1 MAMTK
6 SEFKPILAGIIAAY
20 PNFKVAENKESLE
33 LWYQMLSDLSSDEFS
48 LAVKRHIGKSSFP
61 PTIAD
66 IRKCAAESPE
76 LKRDWS
82 LGWGLVLEAVRKFG
96 YYNEEAG
103 LSYLAE
109 KDIMT
114 AEVVRRLGFQNLCLS
129 ENLQNDRANFRMAY
143 EVEMDKRREYAALP
157 AGMRE
162 HKSLSMSRL
171 ALEQKSK
178 ADDVIKLLAE
188 SKSMAEE
195 QIEKKPDE
203 VSGLSGIEKLLA
215 YIERQKGERNE

>member
-1 MAMTK
+1 MTRD
-6 SEFKPILAGIIAAY
+6 EFTPILAGIIAVY
-20 PNFKVAENKESLE
+20 PNFRVAESTESIE
-33 LWYQMLSDLSSDEFS
+33 LWYRMLADLTRDEFA
-48 LAVKRHIGKSSFP
+48 LAVDRHILKSPFP

-66 IRKCAAESPE
+66 IRKCAAESTE

-82 LGWGLVLEAVRKFG
+82 LGWGLVLEAIRKFG
-96 YYNEEAG
+96 YYSEEAA
-103 LSYLAE
+103 LAYLAE

-114 AEVVRRLGFQNLCLS
+114 AEVVRRLGFQNLCQS

-162 HKSLSMSRL
+162 RKSLNMSRL
-171 ALEQKSK
+171 ALEQKRK
-178 ADDVIKLLAE
+178 TEDVIKLLAD

-195 QIEKKPDE
+195 QAEKKPDDLP
-203 VSGLSGIEKLLA
+203 GLSGIEKLLA

>member
-1 MAMTK
+1 MTRD
-6 SEFKPILAGIIAAY
+6 EFTPILAGIIAVY
-20 PNFKVAENKESLE
+20 PNFKVAESTESIEFWYRMLE
-33 LWYQMLSDLSSDEFS
+33 DLTRDEFA
-48 LAVKRHIGKSSFP
+48 LAVDRYILKSPFP

-66 IRKCAAESPE
+66 LRKCAAEKPE

-82 LGWGLVLEAVRKFG
+82 LGWGLVLEAIRKFG
-96 YYNEEAG
+96 YYNEEAA

-114 AEVVRRLGFQNLCLS
+114 AEVVRRLGFQNLCQS

-162 HKSLSMSRL
+162 RKSLNMSRL
-171 ALEQKSK
+171 ALEQKRK
-178 ADDVIKLLAE
+178 VENVIKLLAD

-195 QIEKKPDE
+195 QAEKKPDDLP
-203 VSGLSGIEKLLA
+203 GLSGIEKLLA

>member
-1 MAMTK
+1 MTRD
-6 SEFKPILAGIIAAY
+6 EFTPILAGIIAVY
-20 PNFKVAENKESLE
+20 PNFRVAENTESIE
-33 LWYQMLSDLSSDEFS
+33 LWYRMLADLTWDEFA
-48 LAVKRHIGKSSFP
+48 LAVDRHILKSPFP

-66 IRKCAAESPE
+66 LRKCAAEKPE

-82 LGWGLVLEAVRKFG
+82 LGWGLVLEAIRKFG
-96 YYNEEAG
+96 YYSEEAA
-103 LSYLAE
+103 LAYLDE

-114 AEVVRRLGFQNLCLS
+114 AEVVRRLGFQNLCQS
-129 ENLQNDRANFRMAY
+129 ESLQNDRANFRMAY

-157 AGMRE
+157 VGMRE
-162 HKSLSMSRL
+162 CRGLSMSRL
-171 ALEQKSK
+171 ALEQKRK
-178 ADDVIKLLAE
+178 AEDVIKLLAD

-195 QIEKKPDE
+195 RAGKKPDE

>member
-1 MAMTK
+1 MTK
-6 SEFKPILAGIIAAY
+6 NEFKLILSGVIAAY
-20 PNFKVAENKESLE
+20 PNFKVAENKESIE
-33 LWYQMLSDLSSDEFS
+33 LWYQMLSDLTGDEFS
-48 LAVKRHIGKSSFP
+48 LAVKRHISKSPFP

-162 HKSLSMSRL
+162 RKSLSMSSL

-178 ADDVIKLLAE
+178 ADDVIKLLAD

-195 QIEKKPDE
+195 QIAKKLDDNSD
-203 VSGLSGIEKLLA
+203 VSGFEKLLA
-215 YIERQKGERNE
+215 YIAKQKGERECRS